1 MTGSYSEIL
10 ERPLLKQG
18 IAEADEE
25 AEDEGKEEVSD
36 LLKQSESCINMNA
49 ADPSFV
55 WIFMYRFSIIK
66 KLKVYMILGS
76 HILGI

>member
-36 LLKQSESCINMNA
+36 CERKQIM
-49 ADPSFV
+49 
-55 WIFMYRFSIIK
+55 
-66 KLKVYMILGS
+66 L
-76 HILGI
+76 